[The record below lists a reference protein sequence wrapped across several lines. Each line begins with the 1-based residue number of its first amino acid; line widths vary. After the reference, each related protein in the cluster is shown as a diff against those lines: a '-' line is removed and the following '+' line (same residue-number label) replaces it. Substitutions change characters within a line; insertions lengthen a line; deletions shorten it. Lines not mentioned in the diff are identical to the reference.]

1 MNNDFFEKLD
11 NDSEKYVKDKQTIK
25 NNSDKNPI
33 SAIIKTICY
42 IILICGF
49 IIGLINYSSNENIGT
64 MLISWLTYGM
74 CSLSGFALAE
84 IIQILHDIRNK
95 LYKNN
100 K

>member
-33 SAIIKTICY
+33 SSIIKSICY
-42 IILICGF
+42 IIVICGF
-49 IIGLINYSSNENIGT
+49 IIGLINYSSDENIGT

-74 CSLSGFALAE
+74 CSLGGFALAE